1 LEQTGQANTDK
12 SKKVWAG
19 LSLLVLTFVIVGS
32 AVVSSGKSS
41 PAMRVVAVDNTT
53 QSSSTP
59 TASPASTPS
68 TPTGSTTSSST
79 YKDGSY
85 SATGSYDSPAGTESV
100 KVSLTLASDRVTA
113 ATVVSEANDPTA
125 ASYQMNFISGYKP
138 FVIGKDITA
147 IKVSNVSGSS
157 LTSIGFKDALAKIE
171 RQAQS

>member
-1 LEQTGQANTDK
+1 VLEMDPEKNQK
-12 SKKVWAG
+12 LWAG
-19 LSLLVLTFVIVGS
+19 LALLVLAVVIVGGLI
-32 AVVSSGKSS
+32 VSSGK
-41 PAMRVVAVDNTT
+41 VK
-53 QSSSTP
+53 STP
-59 TASPASTPS
+59 PAQLVAAGSTARHSSAPSTGSANASTA
-68 TPTGSTTSSST
+68 GST

-100 KVSLTLASDRVTA
+100 KVSLTLAADKVTA
-113 ATVVSEANDPTA
+113 ATVVSEADDPTA

-171 RQAQS
+171 HQAQS